1 MLILGMKIHYIV
13 VFRFLQKHAK
23 YPFVVLTNAHTH
35 THTCTRKYKQAY
47 IHDIYTYLEVQ
58 NVVGAEIDDSGN
70 FL

>member
-13 VFRFLQKHAK
+13 VFCFLQKHAK

-35 THTCTRKYKQAY
+35 TCTCKYKQAY
-47 IHDIYTYLEVQ
+47 IHDIHTYLEVQ
-58 NVVGAEIDDSGN
+58 NVVDAEIDDSGN